1 MGELYLDTE
10 KFTLYRKRLGKTQK
24 QLAEILG
31 VSIKAVHSYE
41 QGWRKIP
48 PHIERQIFFL
58 LSNQRRRHKD
68 IIPCWEKKQCTEK
81 ESCPAWEFQ
90 CGHLCWFLCG
100 TCCDCTQGFTAEQKR
115 EKCLSCD
122 ILKSL
127 IE

>member
-1 MGELYLDTE
+1 LDTE

-48 PHIERQIFFL
+48 PHVERKIFFL
-58 LSNQRRRHKD
+58 LSNQRSRHKD

-90 CGHLCWFLCG
+90 CGHLCWFLGG
-100 TCCDCTQGFTAEQKR
+100 TCCDCTKGFTTEQKR
-115 EKCLSCD
+115 EKCLSCE